1 MFFWEINWL
10 QCVRCE
16 WLFRWIVMF
25 ATRDISMPA
34 RFAFGRK
41 STRCNWK
48 CERCLDFVVSLFS
61 LLLFSW
67 IFHVLHFTKAE
78 RKSQRAQLETRGIS
92 LKNSTR
98 EEISTGGL
106 PGGKAEAT
114 FGKESSSCAAA
125 AGREKA
131 TMQLG
136 TCFPRFASRHASRCS
151 HKVGGKVK
159 DRCRCRSVDGE
170 GVVTVSGNAGC

>member
-1 MFFWEINWL
+1 M
-10 QCVRCE
+10 RCE

-34 RFAFGRK
+34 RFAFGQK

-48 CERCLDFVVSLFS
+48 CEKCLDFVVSLFS

-78 RKSQRAQLETRGIS
+78 RKSKQAQLETRGIS

-131 TMQLG
+131 TMQLSLG